1 MQVSS
6 NIESWKIDTIKTL
19 AQRGEGNRLEF
30 KGILKHEATDD
41 STTSQS
47 EWRHKLE
54 TEFTAFANAE
64 GGTILFGITD
74 SGKITG
80 VPVPEERF
88 NGFLNNLL
96 SDVNPQLDLHT
107 TEIPLPTD
115 DEPPRVVLV
124 VKVNEADTK
133 PVQTSRA
140 SYYIRIN
147 ESAQP
152 MTRGMVQ
159 STFLADEEQ
168 FSARRDL
175 ELRLEQY
182 AAVYKDRFT
191 DVDAASKSPPNFGE
205 IQADALRDSITRFL
219 RYGAYEPEAELM
231 LKETLRVLDELDSL
245 DERFHLYVRG
255 DMIAFEYGRGEI
267 ADSSSDYKEIN
278 RRARD
283 DLHQIADT
291 LYHQIEPLADTDD
304 LEFEA

>member
-6 NIESWKIDTIKTL
+6 NIESWKIDTVKTL
-19 AQRGEGNRLEF
+19 SQRGEGNRLEF

-54 TEFTAFANAE
+54 TEFTSFANAE

-74 SGKITG
+74 SGNITG

-147 ESAQP
+147 ES
-152 MTRGMVQ
+152 
-159 STFLADEEQ
+159 
-168 FSARRDL
+168 
-175 ELRLEQY
+175 
-182 AAVYKDRFT
+182 
-191 DVDAASKSPPNFGE
+191 
-205 IQADALRDSITRFL
+205 
-219 RYGAYEPEAELM
+219 
-231 LKETLRVLDELDSL
+231 
-245 DERFHLYVRG
+245 
-255 DMIAFEYGRGEI
+255 
-267 ADSSSDYKEIN
+267 
-278 RRARD
+278 
-283 DLHQIADT
+283 
-291 LYHQIEPLADTDD
+291 
-304 LEFEA
+304 